1 MTLSFKR
8 IGAILIKEAHDF
20 KTNINILIMYLIP
33 ILLAY
38 IYDNFIPGMPRGL
51 ALSFGILFLV
61 VMVGMYVPSMM
72 IAEEKE
78 KKTLEVLLLSPA
90 NSVEVFIGKG
100 LLTFISIIVS
110 FIILIAMFG
119 GVDPDQMA
127 VILVGGILTAVFCIQ
142 VGIIVGLLSKNQ
154 MATGVVGTPV
164 YMALLLV
171 PMLGSMG
178 SPTLEKIAKVFP
190 TYYYNDMLYRALN
203 EFEGNHTLL
212 DMIPELGI
220 LLGSIAV
227 AFVLLLLVYRR
238 RGLG

>member
-1 MTLSFKR
+1 
-8 IGAILIKEAHDF
+8 
-20 KTNINILIMYLIP
+20 
-33 ILLAY
+33 LLAY
-38 IYDNFIPGMPRGL
+38 IYNNFIPGMPKGF
-51 ALSFGILFLV
+51 ALSFGLLFLV

-90 NSVEVFIGKG
+90 SSVEVFIGKG

-110 FIILIAMFG
+110 FIILIAMSG
-119 GVDPDQMA
+119 GVGFDETV

-178 SPTLEKIAKVFP
+178 SPALEKIAKVFP
-190 TYYYNDMLYRALN
+190 TYYYNDMLYRVLY
-203 EFEGNHTLL
+203 EFEGNHTLI
-212 DMIPELGI
+212 DMLPELGI
-220 LLGSIAV
+220 LLGSIFV
-227 AFVLLLLVYRR
+227 AFVLLLLVYRK

>member
-38 IYDNFIPGMPRGL
+38 IYDNFIPGMPRGF

-203 EFEGNHTLL
+203 ELRGT
-212 DMIPELGI
+212 IPSLI
-220 LLGSIAV
+220 
-227 AFVLLLLVYRR
+227 
-238 RGLG
+238 

>member
-38 IYDNFIPGMPRGL
+38 IYDNFIPGMPRGF

-178 SPTLEKIAKVFP
+178 SPALEKIAKVFP

>member
-1 MTLSFKR
+1 
-8 IGAILIKEAHDF
+8 
-20 KTNINILIMYLIP
+20 
-33 ILLAY
+33 
-38 IYDNFIPGMPRGL
+38 
-51 ALSFGILFLV
+51 
-61 VMVGMYVPSMM
+61 
-72 IAEEKE
+72 
-78 KKTLEVLLLSPA
+78 
-90 NSVEVFIGKG
+90 
-100 LLTFISIIVS
+100 
-110 FIILIAMFG
+110 MFG

>member
-38 IYDNFIPGMPRGL
+38 IYDNFIPGMPRGF

>member
-38 IYDNFIPGMPRGL
+38 IYDNFIPGMPRGF

-72 IAEEKE
+72 IADEKE

>member
-38 IYDNFIPGMPRGL
+38 IYDNFIPGMPRGF

-178 SPTLEKIAKVFP
+178 SPILEKIAKVFP
-190 TYYYNDMLYRALN
+190 TYYYNDMLYRASTN
-203 EFEGNHTLL
+203 RGEPYLL
-212 DMIPELGI
+212 DMIPNW
-220 LLGSIAV
+220 GSC
-227 AFVLLLLVYRR
+227 LVV
-238 RGLG
+238 

>member
-38 IYDNFIPGMPRGL
+38 IYDNFIPGMPRGF
-51 ALSFGILFLV
+51 ALSFGSLFLV

-119 GVDPDQMA
+119 GVGPDQMA

-190 TYYYNDMLYRALN
+190 TIII
-203 EFEGNHTLL
+203 
-212 DMIPELGI
+212 MICSTGH
-220 LLGSIAV
+220 STNS
-227 AFVLLLLVYRR
+227 
-238 RGLG
+238 RGTIPSLI